1 MNPKSVK
8 GRMTTAVKKKAS
20 IKLPTKRQ
28 SSKKQAP
35 NMEVEAAVSLA
46 SASTSHREAVAKKQ
60 PFKKQQGENVSK
72 VRRFKWTE
80 EDMEAAVGDVIS
92 GSISQ
97 REAAQ
102 KYCVPR
108 ATLQKI
114 IKGKT
119 HIGAKPGK
127 KPLFGAELET
137 KLVDYASNRADL
149 GVGFGKK
156 QFLDYAGQ
164 LARKHKISLKR
175 SKPSDKWWRLMKRR
189 NRKLV
194 LRRPEGTAA
203 VRHMCMD
210 KTKVDKYFFALKDLL
225 IKSGLLEK
233 TKLIWNMDETG
244 LQLEHVPRTVIARK
258 GSKYLQSRT
267 SGNKET
273 ITIIACINASGE
285 KIPPHIIAKGETQR
299 ALYGF
304 DLKSAPEGAKWS
316 VSTKGWTKQ
325 GIAKLWFET
334 VFLPNIGPER
344 PQVLILDGHDS
355 HNFVE
360 LIELAISNRIEIV
373 ELPAHTSNWL
383 QPCDRTVFKPLKDAY
398 NEVCQEL
405 TNGYPG
411 VVVSKANFCGL
422 LSKAWNK
429 ALSVDN
435 IISGFKAC
443 GIYPFNPDQIPQQA
457 YAPSSLYVVE
467 EQEDVSQKTV
477 ETEVIVHDNTT
488 PAAVHVTEMQDA
500 PAGENPSTTV
510 KVVDVQEV
518 MTDEQYPTERPCSS
532 RMALSA
538 VESAFTAT
546 QLDSFSNA
554 YISGYDEHLKFDR
567 LYLTWKGLKEAVDTE
582 AMVQMLEVSVKS
594 VDTVVLETVINTQGE
609 ADMTSVIALDDIDK
623 ILEGQNVTSDGM
635 IIDAP
640 QPSPEL
646 PAGGEM
652 THVDEGLAS
661 TPIRPVL
668 FPFQNTSSPLDVD
681 SDVLPYPKPQI
692 RKRKRDGKKSNT
704 KFFVLTSE
712 EAYQSKLSEQATKV
726 QREKEKLEKQRKV
739 KERRELKDKENIAK
753 AKKQS
758 FKRKPSSSASAS
770 NSKQKRK
777 RREENWQCFE
787 CHGLYF
793 DSQHSKY
800 KEDWVVC
807 VECHKKN
814 FHNSCAIT
822 HGRFDNDDIN
832 GDFTCFSCFADAN

>member
-1 MNPKSVK
+1 MNPKRAK
-8 GRMTTAVKKKAS
+8 GCTSTTLL
-20 IKLPTKRQ
+20 KLARKRQ
-28 SSKKQAP
+28 TSKKQQRQ
-35 NMEVEAAVSLA
+35 S
-46 SASTSHREAVAKKQ
+46 
-60 PFKKQQGENVSK
+60 VSK

-80 EDMEAAVGDVIS
+80 EDMEAAVSNVIG
-92 GSISQ
+92 GSMSQ

-119 HIGAKPGK
+119 YIGAKPGK

-164 LARKHKISLKR
+164 LARKYKISLKR
-175 SKPSDKWWRLMKRR
+175 SKPSDKWWKLMKRR
-189 NRKLV
+189 NPGMV

-210 KTKVDKYFFALKDLL
+210 KTKVEKYFFALKDLL
-225 IKSGLLEK
+225 TKAGLLERP
-233 TKLIWNMDETG
+233 KLIWNMDETG
-244 LQLEHVPRTVIARK
+244 LQLEHVPRTVLARK

-273 ITIIACINASGE
+273 ITIIACINASGD

-299 ALYGF
+299 ALHGF
-304 DLKSAPEGAKWS
+304 DMKSAPEGAKWS

-360 LIELAISNRIEIV
+360 LIELAITNRIEIV
-373 ELPAHTSNWL
+373 ELPAHTSHWL
-383 QPCDRTVFKPLKDAY
+383 QPCDRTVFKPLKDRY

-405 TNGYPG
+405 TNEYPG

-429 ALSVDN
+429 ALSLDN
-435 IISGFKAC
+435 ITSGFKAC
-443 GIYPFNPDQIPQQA
+443 GIYPFNPGQIPQQA

-467 EQEDVSQKTV
+467 EDGSQKTV
-477 ETEVIVHDNTT
+477 ETEAVAQDNET
-488 PAAVHVTEMQDA
+488 PAAVNVTVVQDA
-500 PAGENPSTTV
+500 PAAENPSTAV
-510 KVVDVQEV
+510 DSVDVQVEV
-518 MTDEQYPTERPCSS
+518 LTPIMTDEQRATERPCSP
-532 RMALSA
+532 RMALHA
-538 VESAFTAT
+538 VECAFTAT
-546 QLDSFSNA
+546 QLDSYRNA
-554 YISGYDEHLKFDR
+554 CMSGHDEHLKFDR
-567 LYLTWKGLKEAVDTE
+567 LYLTWKGLKEAADAE
-582 AMVQMLEVSVKS
+582 AMLQMLDVSAKS
-594 VDTVVLETVINTQGE
+594 VDTVVLETMMTTQDE
-609 ADMTSVIALDDIDK
+609 ANMSNVIALDDIGNM
-623 ILEGQNVTSDGM
+623 LEGHDVTPHLCV
-635 IIDAP
+635 ITDAP
-640 QPSPEL
+640 QPSQEL
-646 PAGGEM
+646 PVGCETAQ
-652 THVDEGLAS
+652 VDMELAS
-661 TPIRPVL
+661 TPVRPVL

-712 EAYQSKLSEQATKV
+712 EAHQSKLNEQAAKV
-726 QREKEKLEKQRKV
+726 QREKEKLEKQRKL
-739 KERRELKDKENIAK
+739 KERKELRDKENIAK

-758 FKRKPSSSASAS
+758 SKRKLTLSASTS
-770 NSKQKRK
+770 TSKQKRK
-777 RREENWQCFE
+777 CREENWQCFS
-787 CHGLYF
+787 CHGLFF
-793 DSQHSKY
+793 DKQHPKY
-800 KEDWVVC
+800 QEDWVSC
-807 VECHKKN
+807 VECGKKN
-814 FHNSCAIT
+814 FHNSCAIA

-832 GDFTCFSCFADAN
+832 GDFTCSSCFADAN